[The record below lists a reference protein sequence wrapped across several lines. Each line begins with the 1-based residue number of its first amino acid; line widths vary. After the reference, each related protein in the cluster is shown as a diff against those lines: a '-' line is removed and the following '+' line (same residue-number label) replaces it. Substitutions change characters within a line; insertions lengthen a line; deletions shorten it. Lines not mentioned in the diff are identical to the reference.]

1 MGGVSM
7 GRYVGRIIRV
17 SDFCPDVP
25 CRTMFDRN
33 AAHDALHERAVVAAV
48 THDHARIWLLNG
60 ESSDPMFRLERP
72 SDSPHRHVWPA
83 QSHHGHASDTAE
95 PSWFADLEHVL
106 GSASTVVLVGHGKGK
121 GNEVERFMGHLVA
134 TRSPLL
140 ARVVGTGVANLPA
153 MTDAEIIA
161 AARERWAAR
170 YL

>member
-1 MGGVSM
+1 M
-7 GRYVGRIIRV
+7 
-17 SDFCPDVP
+17 
-25 CRTMFDRN
+25 
-33 AAHDALHERAVVAAV
+33 AAI

-60 ESSDPMFRLERP
+60 DGGDPVLRLERP

-83 QSHHGHASDTAE
+83 QSRHGHSSETAE
-95 PSWFADLEHVL
+95 PAYFADLETVL

-121 GNEVERFMGHLVA
+121 GNEVEKFMGHLVE

-153 MTDAEIIA
+153 MTDGEVIA

>member
-1 MGGVSM
+1 
-7 GRYVGRIIRV
+7 
-17 SDFCPDVP
+17 
-25 CRTMFDRN
+25 MFDRD
-33 AAHDALHERAVVAAV
+33 AAQEALHQRAVVAAV
-48 THDHARIWLLNG
+48 PHDHARIWRLNG
-60 ESSDPMFRLERP
+60 EGSDPMFRLERP

-95 PSWFADLEHVL
+95 PAWFADLEHVL

-153 MTDAEIIA
+153 MTDAEVIA